1 MAMGWVDENGSWN
14 WNETRSDINS
24 LPREVSSNVRGVH
37 ACVNAK
43 VAEYKA
49 SGLNWESCQSTFTRG
64 ERRSINHFL
73 RLVRKEKQGKQ
84 CFQRWNRY
92 VRFKVVR
99 LLSSIPWDSRHA
111 EQLLSMLKPNCL

>member
-1 MAMGWVDENGSWN
+1 MYTSTSTYHHYTISAAGCGLMAMGWVDENGSWN

-49 SGLNWESCQSTFTRG
+49 SGLNWESCESTFTRG

-73 RLVRKEKQGKQ
+73 RLVRKEK
-84 CFQRWNRY
+84 
-92 VRFKVVR
+92 
-99 LLSSIPWDSRHA
+99 
-111 EQLLSMLKPNCL
+111 